1 MPREIADLV
10 IRDVP
15 LLRREQTVRDAVAQ
29 ALEAQLPAL
38 PVVDDDGR
46 FAGVFGE
53 REFMEALF
61 PGYVGKLKGAGFVT
75 RSMEDVLEKRQ
86 SCASETVG
94 QYMNSEHVEVYSEF
108 SDVQIAEVF
117 LHHRVL
123 IVPVLADGRVIGV
136 VTRRDFFRTLAER
149 FLALDL
155 G

>member
-1 MPREIADLV
+1 MPRDIAQLV

-15 LLRREQTVRDAVAQ
+15 LLRKEQTVRDAVAL

-38 PVVDDDGR
+38 PVVDGDGR

-61 PGYVGKLKGAGFVT
+61 PGYVGKLSGAAFVT

-94 QYMNSEHVEVYSEF
+94 KYMNAEHVEVDGEF
-108 SDVQIAEVF
+108 SDLQVAEVF
-117 LHHRVL
+117 IHHRVL
-123 IVPVLADGRVIGV
+123 IVPVVEGGRVVGV
-136 VTRRDFFRTLAER
+136 VTRRDFFRALAER
-149 FLALDL
+149 FLSAS
-155 G
+155 